1 MLYNLIKFLKKNLS
15 FKKRFE
21 LQLKSKFI
29 FNKLIKKNIHAVFID
44 LNSFAPS
51 FNYLEYLLYAKLIS
65 KNKNLFLIVL
75 PKENFSKVGVKEKK
89 DYYFYLRVKT
99 ILKSLID
106 LIIGKD
112 ATIIYAQNRLDM
124 KPFFNLP
131 SQNKFPRDASINKIN
146 DTYIDAKQLL
156 QLMEKNKERLKIKA
170 NINLI
175 NYIKENLLINSKK
188 KLISISIKYNTYRS
202 YMNSNIK
209 AWKKFGEWLRLKNY
223 DVIYLSDIENLN
235 ILKQLNEP
243 KFYSIA
249 YLSSFDL
256 EFRSAFYNLPNL
268 NFITAGGLGSLFLYS
283 DNNYVITKFVSI
295 KNKNAVG
302 TGSLNSI
309 KEQIGL
315 DVNSQFPFSHKKQKI
330 LWEPDSENFE
340 NLKKIFKSFEYKI

>member
-1 MLYNLIKFLKKNLS
+1 MPFNLIKFLKKNLS
-15 FKKRFE
+15 YKKRFE

-29 FNKLIKKNIHAVFID
+29 FDKLINKNIHAVFID

-51 FNYLEYLLYAKLIS
+51 FNYVEYLLYAKLIS
-65 KNKNLFLIVL
+65 KNKNLFLIIL

-89 DYYFYLRVKT
+89 DYYFDLRIKT

-131 SQNKFPRDASINKIN
+131 SENKFPRDASINKIN
-146 DTYIDAKQLL
+146 DTYIYSKELL
-156 QLMEKNKERLKIKA
+156 QLMKKNKERLKIKA
-170 NINLI
+170 NVNFINF
-175 NYIKENLLINSKK
+175 IKENLLNNSKK

-202 YMNSNIK
+202 HMNSNVK
-209 AWKKFGEWLRLKNY
+209 VWKMFGQWLRLKNY

-249 YLSSFDL
+249 YISSFDL
-256 EFRSAFYNLPNL
+256 EFRSAFFNLANL
-268 NFITAGGLGSLFLYS
+268 NFITAGGLGSLLMHS
-283 DNNYVITKFVSI
+283 DDNYVITKFCSI

-302 TGSLNSI
+302 TGSLNNI
-309 KEQIGL
+309 KEEIGIEE
-315 DVNSQFPFSHKKQKI
+315 NSKFPFSHKKQKI
-330 LWEPDSENFE
+330 FWEHNSENFE
-340 NLKKIFKSFEYKI
+340 NLKKIFKSFKNKI